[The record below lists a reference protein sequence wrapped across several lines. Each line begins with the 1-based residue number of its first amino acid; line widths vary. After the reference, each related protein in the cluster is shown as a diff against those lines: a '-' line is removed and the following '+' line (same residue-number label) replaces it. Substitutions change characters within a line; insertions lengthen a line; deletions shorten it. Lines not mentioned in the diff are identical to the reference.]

1 MERDDERERRGA
13 VPRFG
18 DIERVATPSLLARMR
33 PRGLEPTVVTYNSL
47 MDAYARATHVDDGAS
62 YAAQVLRASFARA
75 VAPTLLLISVV
86 TAIAELVD
94 FGDDNLNVPL
104 CAAALSILLL

>member
-1 MERDDERERRGA
+1 MRSRELWLGGFAERLYLVMRA
-13 VPRFG
+13 VLIALF
-18 DIERVATPSLLARMR
+18 
-33 PRGLEPTVVTYNSL
+33 
-47 MDAYARATHVDDGAS
+47 
-62 YAAQVLRASFARA
+62 A

>member
-1 MERDDERERRGA
+1 MPDGDRRRHGRHYRPPLRQDA
-13 VPRFG
+13 LA
-18 DIERVATPSLLARMR
+18 DLAR
-33 PRGLEPTVVTYNSL
+33 GVTKKSVEGSVAFVFFAFL
-47 MDAYARATHVDDGAS
+47 
-62 YAAQVLRASFARA
+62 ASFLFVALFQITGLTTLAPFA